1 MCDTD
6 MLSIIKVILLIFS
19 VMFPLIVGGGL
30 LIAEIVDVKNKKRA
44 IKEGLFVYTY
54 PF

>member
-19 VMFPLIVGGGL
+19 ILFPLIVGGGL
-30 LIAEIVDVKNKKRA
+30 LIADIIDVKSNRRA